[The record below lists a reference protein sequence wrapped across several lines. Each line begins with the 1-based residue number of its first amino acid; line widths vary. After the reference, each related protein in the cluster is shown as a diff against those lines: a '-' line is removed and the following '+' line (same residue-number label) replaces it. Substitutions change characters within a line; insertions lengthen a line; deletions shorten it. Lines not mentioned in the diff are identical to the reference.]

1 MKGSR
6 ARLASQAFATP
17 LERQPEGR
25 QLERGSETQSGS
37 QADGPLGPLFWDTD
51 PALLGL
57 QNRRLAGAG
66 RCHVEKGLGSK
77 CEVNA
82 ELLPCSTL
90 EASRG

>member
-17 LERQPEGR
+17 LERQPEAR

-57 QNRRLAGAG
+57 
-66 RCHVEKGLGSK
+66 
-77 CEVNA
+77 
-82 ELLPCSTL
+82 
-90 EASRG
+90 